1 MSRGSYWL
9 TPQSGLVPE
18 VVCFKTAKPI
28 HLVNVFIVAFDN
40 RGQRLLASST
50 FSHRGGISIGNRT
63 ISSTIWKLI
72 DTSNV
77 LKVLVIA
84 RADRRVQFKNFQ
96 NITSVY

>member
-1 MSRGSYWL
+1 MTSKQYCV
-9 TPQSGLVPE
+9 SGNN
-18 VVCFKTAKPI
+18 CNI
-28 HLVNVFIVAFDN
+28 
-40 RGQRLLASST
+40 
-50 FSHRGGISIGNRT
+50 ISIGNRT

>member
-1 MSRGSYWL
+1 MAILWKGSENH
-9 TPQSGLVPE
+9 VH
-18 VVCFKTAKPI
+18 VVMVMLA
-28 HLVNVFIVAFDN
+28 VFVHNEFMGFYLSCVL
-40 RGQRLLASST
+40 R
-50 FSHRGGISIGNRT
+50 IGNRT

-84 RADRRVQFKNFQ
+84 RADRRVQFKNFK

>member
-1 MSRGSYWL
+1 MGL
-9 TPQSGLVPE
+9 TNIL
-18 VVCFKTAKPI
+18 C
-28 HLVNVFIVAFDN
+28 IVIKYC
-40 RGQRLLASST
+40 
-50 FSHRGGISIGNRT
+50 ISIGNRT

-96 NITSVY
+96 NITSVYSKLSEKIVRFFVYSSLNKISVKNAKR

>member
-1 MSRGSYWL
+1 MLVLVTGCLCPSMGICM
-9 TPQSGLVPE
+9 QSPL
-18 VVCFKTAKPI
+18 C
-28 HLVNVFIVAFDN
+28 
-40 RGQRLLASST
+40 
-50 FSHRGGISIGNRT
+50 IGNRT

-77 LKVLVIA
+77 LKVLEIA

>member
-1 MSRGSYWL
+1 MTKIALKMILLEHLNKELERFKGSGNY
-9 TPQSGLVPE
+9 QN
-18 VVCFKTAKPI
+18 FDKTRVKLFPNFTR
-28 HLVNVFIVAFDN
+28 HHF
-40 RGQRLLASST
+40 
-50 FSHRGGISIGNRT
+50 ISIGNRT